1 MALDDEKIENPGSAI
16 GEAIGAALESKL
28 NSYLEMFV
36 DQYQCRLISKGPVNN
51 KTKKATKLL
60 LFDNFGTPYNIDAVI
75 TNEANQPIIVVEYK
89 YIRYKKHNRDKGSW
103 LCTAHSAVRRRYG
116 SIRSSI
122 AILAGSWSGPS
133 LAMMQS
139 HDIKIF
145 LIPFEKITA
154 LLLAHG
160 IKFDWGEKDRH
171 IAVKSWEQYCELTD
185 AQKDDIA
192 EKMIA
197 DIKTDL
203 EAAIEKILDN
213 DTERS
218 IEKIAVEIHTNIG
231 EVKRFEFNTVD
242 EALDFLEEFS
252 FDEMLDTS
260 KSFTIFDLPVIEPN

>member
-1 MALDDEKIENPGSAI
+1 
-16 GEAIGAALESKL
+16 
-28 NSYLEMFV
+28 
-36 DQYQCRLISKGPVNN
+36 
-51 KTKKATKLL
+51 
-60 LFDNFGTPYNIDAVI
+60 
-75 TNEANQPIIVVEYK
+75 
-89 YIRYKKHNRDKGSW
+89 
-103 LCTAHSAVRRRYG
+103 
-116 SIRSSI
+116 
-122 AILAGSWSGPS
+122 
-133 LAMMQS
+133 MMQS

-242 EALDFLEEFS
+242 EALDFFRR
-252 FDEMLDTS
+252 
-260 KSFTIFDLPVIEPN
+260 I